1 MPAGVWRPLLHP
13 RSSRAESKRNQA
25 RCYAVLGLV
34 LAKSRLGR
42 AEQGRVE
49 SSRVEW
55 DRCRGRAVRSEAEA
69 ARNQACLVS
78 RVSFLAFPVWLGR
91 AQLSVRSGEVDD
103 TAVMLMAGLQVKE
116 IRRGQRSAGARGWNR
131 LDGLAIADGRAYR
144 IEGGITLEH
153 LRCTRSRSQ
162 SSKVPMSNVQGPRS
176 RASPSS
182 KEGQSPDRPS
192 K

>member
-1 MPAGVWRPLLHP
+1 MRFWVWCWQ
-13 RSSRAESKRNQA
+13 SQGWVEQSRA
-25 RCYAVLGLV
+25 
-34 LAKSRLGR
+34 
-42 AEQGRVE
+42 E
-49 SSRVEW
+49 SSRVESSGI
-55 DRCRGRAVRSEAEA
+55 DAAAGLFEARPKLPET
-69 ARNQACLVS
+69 RRVSCLVS